1 MLTTDT
7 TTGETVSA
15 EEREALAE
23 AVREL
28 IKRRG
33 DSASVRSSMRG
44 TPRMDRDL
52 WRTLCTEIGVAALP
66 IPEEYGGAGA
76 TFAETAAVL
85 EELGSALSPV
95 PVFGSA
101 ALATATILL
110 ADDAETSQ
118 RLLPDLASG
127 ERIAAVCWADATGWD
142 RTGVRADAGLLSGT
156 AHFVVDGEAADT
168 LLVFASSGEQVT
180 LHAVDATADGVS
192 VTPLPTMDPTRPLSS
207 VHFDDA
213 PSSTIAAPSDL
224 RKRLRTIAWALLSAE
239 QVGGAQAALDRTV
252 EYTKA
257 RKQFGRTIGSF
268 QALKHRMADMYVQVE
283 TARSISRAAVDAV
296 VTGDPAADELA
307 VAAHVY
313 CSEAFKSVTGEA
325 IQLHGGIG
333 ITWEHDIQLYFKR
346 AHGSA
351 QLLGAPHQAVA
362 RAVAALRSTANG

>member
-1 MLTTDT
+1 MLTADT
-7 TTGETVSA
+7 TTGQAVSA

-23 AVREL
+23 AIREL

-33 DSASVRSSMRG
+33 DSASVRSAMRG

-76 TFAETAAVL
+76 TFAEPAAVL

-101 ALATATILL
+101 VLATATILL
-110 ADDAETSQ
+110 ADDADTSQ
-118 RLLPDLASG
+118 RLLPHLASG
-127 ERIAAVCWADATGWD
+127 ERIAAVCWADATGWE
-142 RTGVRADAGLLSGT
+142 RIGVRADAGLLTGT
-156 AHFVVDGEAADT
+156 AHYVVDGEAADT

-180 LHAVDATADGVS
+180 LHAVDTTADGVS
-192 VTPLPTMDPTRPLSS
+192 VTPLPTMDPTRPLGA
-207 VHFDDA
+207 VHFDEA
-213 PSSTIAAPSDL
+213 PSATIAAPGDL
-224 RKRLRTIAWALLSAE
+224 PHRLRTIAWALLSAE

-268 QALKHRMADMYVQVE
+268 QALKHRIADMYVQVE